1 MKQNRCFTLCVRSL
15 FARFQRKRKMNFEL
29 ANANS
34 GQSTTVF
41 KSEHVLALAVFQG
54 KPDESAF
61 DHFFKGKSADFDWY
75 EALKV
80 GFKDVRN
87 ALIVVVNYR
96 HGTLFTLD
104 IGHVARAH
112 FFVGD
117 ECTNLFIEDSDVRKV
132 FFVVSFVSCLTPHPS
147 LPSSLLHLK
156 KNFAQARCLVRK
168 SFPKVHFATIVVTN
182 TGFWNVW
189 QPDELYCVLLSRTA
203 DKHAT
208 VPEIAFETYK
218 KRKQCCLFSKFTIQ
232 SKSDAST
239 LSTHK
244 KETPLENKENK
255 LVVRRSKRS
264 KHLDFSLLKPYFRL
278 PSP

>member
-1 MKQNRCFTLCVRSL
+1 
-15 FARFQRKRKMNFEL
+15 MNFEL

-132 FFVVSFVSCLTPHPS
+132 FFCVSLVSCLPSPPLPPS
-147 LPSSLLHLK
+147 LLTPKK
-156 KNFAQARCLVRK
+156 KNCTGALPGAQV
-168 SFPKVHFATIVVTN
+168 
-182 TGFWNVW
+182 
-189 QPDELYCVLLSRTA
+189 
-203 DKHAT
+203 
-208 VPEIAFETYK
+208 VPEGALCHHRGDQHRFLG
-218 KRKQCCLFSKFTIQ
+218 RL
-232 SKSDAST
+232 AA
-239 LSTHK
+239 
-244 KETPLENKENK
+244 
-255 LVVRRSKRS
+255 RRA
-264 KHLDFSLLKPYFRL
+264 LLRFAVAHR
-278 PSP
+278 

>member
-1 MKQNRCFTLCVRSL
+1 MKKEIKQNRCFTLCVR
-15 FARFQRKRKMNFEL
+15 RKKKMNFEL

-87 ALIVVVNYR
+87 ALFVVVNYR

-132 FFVVSFVSCLTPHPS
+132 FFCVSLS
-147 LPSSLLHLK
+147 LPRSPLFPPSYTLK
-156 KNFAQARCLVRK
+156 KIAQARCLVRK

-182 TGFWNVW
+182 IGFWDVW

-218 KRKQCCLFSKFTIQ
+218 KRKQSCLFSKFTIQ

-255 LVVRRSKRS
+255 LVVRRGKRS

>member
-1 MKQNRCFTLCVRSL
+1 
-15 FARFQRKRKMNFEL
+15 MNFEL

-132 FFVVSFVSCLTPHPS
+132 FFLCLSFLAE
-147 LPSSLLHLK
+147 K
-156 KNFAQARCLVRK
+156 KIAQARCLVRK

-182 TGFWNVW
+182 TGFWDVW

-218 KRKQCCLFSKFTIQ
+218 KRKQSCLFSKFTIQ

-239 LSTHK
+239 LCTHK

-264 KHLDFSLLKPYFRL
+264 SHLDFSLLKPYFRL

>member
-1 MKQNRCFTLCVRSL
+1 
-15 FARFQRKRKMNFEL
+15 MNFEL

-80 GFKDVRN
+80 GFKEVRN
-87 ALIVVVNYR
+87 ALFVVVNYR

-132 FFVVSFVSCLTPHPS
+132 FFLCLSFSPPPPFVP
-147 LPSSLLHLK
+147 SLLHLK
-156 KNFAQARCLVRK
+156 KKLHRRAAWCASRSQRC
-168 SFPKVHFATIVVTN
+168 
-182 TGFWNVW
+182 
-189 QPDELYCVLLSRTA
+189 
-203 DKHAT
+203 
-208 VPEIAFETYK
+208 
-218 KRKQCCLFSKFTIQ
+218 
-232 SKSDAST
+232 T
-239 LSTHK
+239 L
-244 KETPLENKENK
+244 P
-255 LVVRRSKRS
+255 
-264 KHLDFSLLKPYFRL
+264 
-278 PSP
+278 PSW